1 MKEQDFEFLKLV
13 TLLNLKTKEF
23 NMLYKTLKIKLEN
36 KEGAQ
41 KIDLQKLK
49 NKFEKNNEEIKR
61 ISSELKKITKK

>member
-61 ISSELKKITKK
+61 IRLCRS